1 MLGLLAFWAM
11 SIPTS
16 LVMQYGALYKM
27 AGLAANNGYLINKEH
42 NNENMYSDL
51 IRVIIENTPEFDLYT
66 VFPLLNLITSLN
78 FSYLVAKNQCAI
90 CEDMEYLGYYR
101 KMTAEESIAYSKKPT
116 TFNALSLAFDKKQEE
131 YKEIPVE
138 KSLVVI
144 NESEELKRIKELKS
158 QYLSLR
164 QDIEDNFNEVEEN
177 QKEHTRKLK

>member
-1 MLGLLAFWAM
+1 MIGLLAFWAM

-16 LVMQYGALYKM
+16 LVMQYGVLYKV
-27 AGLAANNGYLINKEH
+27 AGFAANNGYLINKEH

-66 VFPLLNLITSLN
+66 VFPLLNLLTSLN

-90 CEDMEYLGYYR
+90 CEDMAYLGYYR
-101 KMTAEESIAYSKKPT
+101 KMTAEESEAYSKKPT
-116 TFNALSLAFDKKQEE
+116 TFNALSLAFDKKKEE

-138 KSLVVI
+138 KSLAVI
-144 NESEELKRIKELKS
+144 NESEELKRIKDLKN